1 MVRHNT
7 HSKRFHL
14 VHLWMFDMKRT
25 FEKFEEILKLSFF
38 PLFVMRRKRERQG
51 FFNFFVL
58 RNFAKV
64 LPQGSDPEEES
75 RRFISATNL

>member
-1 MVRHNT
+1 
-7 HSKRFHL
+7 
-14 VHLWMFDMKRT
+14 
-25 FEKFEEILKLSFF
+25 
-38 PLFVMRRKRERQG
+38 MRRKCEMQG

-75 RRFISATNL
+75 GRFISATNL